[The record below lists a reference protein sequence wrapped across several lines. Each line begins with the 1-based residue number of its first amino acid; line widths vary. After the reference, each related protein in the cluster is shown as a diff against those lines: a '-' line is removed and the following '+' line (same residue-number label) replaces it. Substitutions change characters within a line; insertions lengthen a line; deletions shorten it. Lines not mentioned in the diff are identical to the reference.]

1 MQADVQTVSKQG
13 STALKLAEQ
22 NKHGKCA
29 ELLQMARAA
38 QTPAAAAKARVLL
51 GAAGTGDAAAAKK
64 DEEEAPAKAK
74 QEEAAAVETNFET
87 EEAAAGGRR
96 EHGINAF
103 VGSYSTGKTQVSITL
118 SGDNVSIIN
127 PPYNKIMA
135 VKDFMVLIPRLFESA
150 YRK

>member
-1 MQADVQTVSKQG
+1 MQADVQTVSKKG
-13 STALKLAEQ
+13 STALKLAKQ
-22 NKHGKCA
+22 SKHGKCA
-29 ELLQMARAA
+29 ELLQMAA

-64 DEEEAPAKAK
+64 DEEAAPAKAK

-135 VKDFMVLIPRLFESA
+135 VKDFMVLIPRLFVSA